1 MKLDDSSAGGTHW
14 ICWLK
19 CEKNGK
25 KKNGIFIA
33 LVYQPQLN
41 WAAILVVAFFVQLQ
55 KFNQGK
61 SFSVVI
67 SDFLF
72 WVKFKTENIS
82 KK

>member
-1 MKLDDSSAGGTHW
+1 MILLQAARTGFAGW
-14 ICWLK
+14 NARK
-19 CEKNGK
+19 MEK

-33 LVYQPQLN
+33 LVYHPQLK

-55 KFNQGK
+55 NFNQGK